1 MAEDSN
7 LATKVAGE
15 AASSILNVSE
25 THYTHEICIDDAAG
39 IYDCDCSGFV
49 EYLLSRT
56 APSQLAPL
64 RDLSTG
70 NHDERPLAH
79 DFYTFFSGLPTT
91 ESARKNGWLQVTT
104 LEDTTRG
111 DIVAW
116 NLHDSNVPGDT
127 GHVFVVAEAPTQL
140 IGGHDSS
147 VTFTVKVYDSSS
159 KEHFD
164 DSRGDGNDFKG
175 GVGSGTLHIQTDANG
190 APVRFRFSETT
201 SYHTAP
207 IAIGRIEP
215 FPSG

>member
-56 APSQLAPL
+56 APNQLAPL

-79 DFYTFFSGLPTT
+79 DFYTFFPAYPRQSQPERTA
-91 ESARKNGWLQVTT
+91 S
-104 LEDTTRG
+104 
-111 DIVAW
+111 
-116 NLHDSNVPGDT
+116 
-127 GHVFVVAEAPTQL
+127 
-140 IGGHDSS
+140 
-147 VTFTVKVYDSSS
+147 
-159 KEHFD
+159 
-164 DSRGDGNDFKG
+164 
-175 GVGSGTLHIQTDANG
+175 
-190 APVRFRFSETT
+190 FR
-201 SYHTAP
+201 
-207 IAIGRIEP
+207 
-215 FPSG
+215 